1 MSNTEIVDL
10 VVKFALIVA
19 WIAAVVLPL
28 LPLARK
34 TAQIEKLTVKPDTV
48 TSANREGRTNGVI
61 DDEHARDQSLRRTM
75 SDKIRSYAELQ
86 ELIRLSLRIQNPE
99 WVKPDG
105 NSPICDLYDARFAT
119 LLGLVPLRE
128 DEAELPLGD
137 RVDEAKNNV
146 QGY

>member
-1 MSNTEIVDL
+1 MRSTEIVDL
-10 VVKFALIVA
+10 VVDFALFLA

-34 TAQIEKLTVKPDTV
+34 TAQIEKLTVDPDTV
-48 TSANREGRTNGVI
+48 TSADSEGRTNGVT

-75 SDKIRSYAELQ
+75 SDKIRSYAELR
-86 ELIRLSLRIQNPE
+86 ELIRVSLRIQNPE

-105 NSPICDLYDARFAT
+105 NSPICDLYDARFAA
-119 LLGLVPLRE
+119 LLGLVPSRE

-137 RVDEAKNNV
+137 RVEEAKNNAE
-146 QGY
+146 GY